1 MTAPRVPEPPVPAAP
16 ADGRDTRFDASALLS
31 WFGGGGS
38 EVADRHERGGY
49 AVGGVAVLLFAVL
62 SAVTVAAA
70 TVAAHWPPLIVA
82 LAVLIVLP
90 LFAFGARAL
99 ATATPQ
105 HRGRG
110 DLSGRI
116 TVAVLAGV
124 VVAELASTVLL
135 AGTVHRELD
144 ERARHDGESAPAV
157 VTARTELEQARSER
171 AGLDQAVA
179 KAQGDI
185 EQSLVIA
192 RCEFHPTPECPQ
204 TKITGVPGRGPEA
217 QTAEDMLAD
226 ARARLAAAQARVQPL
241 DDRIADRQQALDR
254 ARADAFDTG
263 DRGLGARWLAMHDY
277 TTGHAGGLLL
287 RLATI
292 LVAVVLAL
300 LPLLLRW
307 WRGETSF
314 ERGIAARA
322 VADRADRQAEAAI
335 AVKRAEVR
343 TEAETLRAEQEL
355 AAARLAAHADTAI
368 DREQQRRRILAAIGN
383 FEIGVTEPAR
393 RAVADF
399 ESLAAL
405 PAAASTGPAPQEGN
419 VTPSRD
425 LPAQRTSD
433 TLASS
438 SGAQTSG
445 KSRGGLE
452 LPVIGTVPFSDTAA
466 RWIRPLVPS
475 FVTSAV
481 DTATH
486 PLRTVRQVFE
496 EAEEIT
502 FTLRRTRKVTVHSD
516 EPDSSGYAP
525 GTPRY
530 AQQVANDVVDTHDLG
545 HTAMSP
551 ASPEYHLGG
560 AGRRDA
566 VSSRPGDPELDY
578 QGLRQLPP
586 ASGKD

>member
-1 MTAPRVPEPPVPAAP
+1 MTDPRVPDQPDSGNRTSGRAA
-16 ADGRDTRFDASALLS
+16 AAVST
-31 WFGGGGS
+31 WFGGAGA
-38 EVADRHERGGY
+38 EVIDRHERGGY
-49 AVGGVAVLLFAVL
+49 AVGGVAVLLFAVV
-62 SAVTVAAA
+62 STAAVTAA
-70 TVAAHWPPLIVA
+70 TVAAHWPPPLVVFA
-82 LAVLIVLP
+82 ALIVLP
-90 LFAFGARAL
+90 LVAFGARAL
-99 ATATPQ
+99 ATVTAPR
-105 HRGRG
+105 RGAG
-110 DLSGRI
+110 ELIGRV

-135 AGTVHRELD
+135 AGTVNRVLD
-144 ERARHDGESAPAV
+144 EKARREGESAPAV
-157 VTARTELEQARSER
+157 VATRTELEQARTER

-192 RCEFHPTPECPQ
+192 RCEYNPTPECPQ
-204 TKITGVPGRGPEA
+204 TKITGVPGRGPES
-217 QTAEDMLAD
+217 QTAEDMLTD

-241 DDRIADRQQALDR
+241 DARVTDRQQALDS
-254 ARADAFDTG
+254 ARSDAFDTG

-314 ERGIAARA
+314 ERRIAARA
-322 VADRADRQAEAAI
+322 VADRAEQHAAAAI

-343 TEAETLRAEQEL
+343 TEAENLRADQEL
-355 AAARLAAHADTAI
+355 AAARLTAHADTAI
-368 DREQQRRRILAAIGN
+368 DREQQRRRIIAAIGN
-383 FEIGVTEPAR
+383 FELGVTEPAR

-405 PAAASTGPAPQEGN
+405 PAGESTDPAPQEAN
-419 VTPSRD
+419 VTPPRN

-433 TLASS
+433 ALAPAE
-438 SGAQTSG
+438 SGDRALE
-445 KSRGGLE
+445 KNRGGLE

-516 EPDSSGYAP
+516 ESGAP
-525 GTPRY
+525 GTPQY
-530 AQQVANDVVDTHDLG
+530 AQQVVDAQDPRHAAL
-545 HTAMSP
+545 SP
-551 ASPEYHLGG
+551 AQSSPAYSLGTTD
-560 AGRRDA
+560 RQDA
-566 VSSRPGDPELDY
+566 LSSRTGNPELEY
-578 QGLRQLPP
+578 RGPRQLPP
-586 ASGKD
+586 AADKN